1 MKKLVMGLAAAS
13 MLFACKTQKNPQ
25 ATIEKPVLAQLDL
38 VNVENDKVW
47 VTVDPAEFKIESTIF
62 NIPKTVPGTYSED
75 NYGKFAESFKAI
87 DYNGNELSFEKLDD
101 NSYKIEKAANLDKVM
116 YLVND
121 SFDWEAEG
129 GVYSMAGTNIL
140 KDKNFLLNLHGFV
153 GYFDGMTEKKYQL
166 EIVRPEDLVA
176 GTSLTIASTKNSEAG
191 NSKTDV
197 YHLDRYFE
205 VIDNPIM
212 YSKPDTTSFM
222 VENMQ
227 VLLSV
232 YSPNE
237 KHSAQTLK
245 PGMEKMIRAQKE
257 FLGDINS
264 TDKYA
269 ILVYLSEGEGD
280 ASNYGALEHH
290 TSTVVVMPES
300 MDASSLDKSMTDIV
314 SHEFFHIITPL
325 GIHSN
330 EVHYFDYNDPK
341 MSKHLWLYE
350 GVTEYFANLF
360 QVNQGLID
368 NKEFYK
374 RMNQKITTSKRF
386 DDTVPFT
393 VMSENILTDE
403 YKDSYYNV
411 YLKGALIG
419 MALDIRLRELSGGN
433 MGILDLMKKLNAKY
447 GKDKPF
453 NDDELI
459 PTIVELTYPEI
470 QNFFDQYVTGET
482 PIPYDKF
489 FAKAG
494 IEEQEQMT
502 EVGFFLKGQQPYI
515 TANQETMQIVF
526 RGDTEFNTFLK
537 ELGVE
542 GGDVIKSV
550 NGEEYN
556 VQNVYELIRKSQE
569 WKEGD
574 DFTMTIVRNEE
585 EMQLKAKVSTPMDT
599 QMTLSEVQNADGDKI
614 ELRNAWLK
622 G

>member
-47 VTVDPAEFKIESTIF
+47 VTVDPAEFKTESTIF

-87 DYNGNELSFEKLDD
+87 DYKGNELSFEKLDD
-101 NSYKIEKAANLDKVM
+101 NSYKIEKAENLDKVM

-368 NKEFYK
+368 NKEFYS
-374 RMNQKITTSKRF
+374 RMNQKISTSKRF

-482 PIPYDKF
+482 PIPYDEF

-585 EMQLKAKVSTPMDT
+585 EMQLKAKVSTPRDT

>member
-38 VNVENDKVW
+38 VNVQNDKIW
-47 VTVDPAEFKIESTIF
+47 VTVDPAEFKTESTIF

-75 NYGKFAESFKAI
+75 NYGKFTESFKAI
-87 DYNGNELSFEKLDD
+87 DYKGNELSFEKLDD

-121 SFDWEAEG
+121 SFDWEEEG

-176 GTSLTIASTKNSEAG
+176 GTSLTIASTEDSEKG
-191 NSKTDV
+191 NSKTDI
-197 YHLDRYFE
+197 YNLDRYFE

-245 PGMEKMIRAQKE
+245 PGMERMIRAQKE

-269 ILVYLSEGEGD
+269 ILVYLSKGEGD

-300 MDASSLDKSMTDIV
+300 MDATSLDKSMTDIV

-447 GKDKPF
+447 GKDNPF

-459 PTIVELTYPEI
+459 PTIVEITYPEI
-470 QNFFDQYVTGET
+470 QNFFDQYVTGKT
-482 PIPYDKF
+482 PIPYDEF

-515 TANQETMQIVF
+515 TANQETKEIVF

-550 NGEEYN
+550 NGEDYSI
-556 VQNVYELIRKSQE
+556 QNVYELIRKSQE

>member
-1 MKKLVMGLAAAS
+1 MGLAAAS

-47 VTVDPAEFKIESTIF
+47 VTVDPAEFKTESTIF

-75 NYGKFAESFKAI
+75 NYGKFTESFKAI
-87 DYNGNELSFEKLDD
+87 DYKGNELSFEKLDD

-140 KDKNFLLNLHGFV
+140 KDRNFLLNLHGFV

-176 GTSLTIASTKNSEAG
+176 GTSLTIASTKNSETG

-368 NKEFYK
+368 NKEFYS
-374 RMNQKITTSKRF
+374 RMNQKISTSKRF

-470 QNFFDQYVTGET
+470 QNFFDQYVTGKT
-482 PIPYDKF
+482 PIPYDEF

>member
-1 MKKLVMGLAAAS
+1 MGLAAAS

-38 VNVENDKVW
+38 VNVQNDKVW
-47 VTVDPAEFKIESTIF
+47 VTVDPAEFKTESTIF

-75 NYGKFAESFKAI
+75 NYGKFTESFKAI
-87 DYNGNELSFEKLDD
+87 DYKGNELSFEKLDD

-121 SFDWEAEG
+121 SFDWEEEG

-176 GTSLTIASTKNSEAG
+176 GTSLTIASTEDSEKG
-191 NSKTDV
+191 NSKTDI
-197 YHLDRYFE
+197 YNLDRYFE

-245 PGMEKMIRAQKE
+245 PGMERMIRAQKE

-300 MDASSLDKSMTDIV
+300 MDATSLDKSMTDIV

-470 QNFFDQYVTGET
+470 QNFFDQYVTGKT
-482 PIPYDKF
+482 PIPYDEF

-515 TANQETMQIVF
+515 TANQETKEIVF
-526 RGDTEFNTFLK
+526 RGDTELNTFLK

-550 NGEEYN
+550 NGEDYSI
-556 VQNVYELIRKSQE
+556 QNVYELIRKSQE

>member
-38 VNVENDKVW
+38 VNVQNDKVW
-47 VTVDPAEFKIESTIF
+47 VTVDPAEFKTESTIF

-75 NYGKFAESFKAI
+75 NYGKFTESFKAI
-87 DYNGNELSFEKLDD
+87 DYKGNELSFEKLDD

-121 SFDWEAEG
+121 SFDWEEEG

-176 GTSLTIASTKNSEAG
+176 GTSLTIASTEDSEKG
-191 NSKTDV
+191 NSKTDI
-197 YHLDRYFE
+197 YNLDRYFE

-245 PGMEKMIRAQKE
+245 PGMERMIRAQKE

-269 ILVYLSEGEGD
+269 ILVYLSKGEGD

-300 MDASSLDKSMTDIV
+300 MDATSLDKSMTDIV

-447 GKDKPF
+447 GKDNPF

-470 QNFFDQYVTGET
+470 QNFFDQYVTGKT
-482 PIPYDKF
+482 PIPYDEF

-515 TANQETMQIVF
+515 TANQETKEIVF

-550 NGEEYN
+550 NGEDYSI
-556 VQNVYELIRKSQE
+556 QNVYELIRKSQE

>member
-1 MKKLVMGLAAAS
+1 MGLAAAS

-47 VTVDPAEFKIESTIF
+47 VTVDPAEFKTESTIF

-75 NYGKFAESFKAI
+75 NYGKFTESFKAI
-87 DYNGNELSFEKLDD
+87 DYKGNELSFEKLDD

-121 SFDWEAEG
+121 SFDWEEEG

-140 KDKNFLLNLHGFV
+140 KDRNFLLNLHGFV

-176 GTSLTIASTKNSEAG
+176 GTSLTIASTKNSETG

-374 RMNQKITTSKRF
+374 RMNQKITTSKRL

-482 PIPYDKF
+482 PIPYDEF

>member
-1 MKKLVMGLAAAS
+1 MGLAAAS

-47 VTVDPAEFKIESTIF
+47 VTVDPAEFKTESTIF

-75 NYGKFAESFKAI
+75 NYGKFTESFKAI
-87 DYNGNELSFEKLDD
+87 DYKGNELSFEKLDD

-121 SFDWEAEG
+121 SFDWEEEG

-176 GTSLTIASTKNSEAG
+176 GTSLTIASTEDSEKG
-191 NSKTDV
+191 NSKTDI
-197 YHLDRYFE
+197 YNLDRYFE

-245 PGMEKMIRAQKE
+245 PGMERMIRAQKE

-300 MDASSLDKSMTDIV
+300 MDATSLDKSMTDIV

-482 PIPYDKF
+482 PIPYDEF

-515 TANQETMQIVF
+515 TANQETMEIVF

-550 NGEEYN
+550 NGEDYSI
-556 VQNVYELIRKSQE
+556 QNVYELIRKSQE

>member
-25 ATIEKPVLAQLDL
+25 SAVEAPIMAQLDL

-47 VTVDPAEFKIESTIF
+47 VTVDPAEFKTASTIF

-75 NYGKFAESFKAI
+75 NYGKFTESFKAI
-87 DYNGNELSFEKLDD
+87 DYKGNELSFEKIDD
-101 NSYKIEKAANLDKVM
+101 NSYKIEKAENLDKVM

-121 SFDWEAEG
+121 SFDWEEEG

-140 KDKNFLLNLHGFV
+140 KDRNFLLNLHGFV
-153 GYFDGMTEKKYQL
+153 GYFNGMTEKKYQL
-166 EIVRPEDLVA
+166 EIIRPKDLVA

-197 YHLDRYFE
+197 YNLDRYFE

-212 YSKPDTTSFM
+212 YSRPDTTSFM

-237 KHSAQTLK
+237 KHSAQTLR
-245 PGMEKMIRAQKE
+245 PGMEKMIRAQKK

-330 EVHYFDYNDPK
+330 EVHYFDYNDPE
-341 MSKHLWLYE
+341 MSQHLWLYE

-368 NKEFYK
+368 NKEFYS
-374 RMNQKITTSKRF
+374 RMNQKISTSKRF

-433 MGILDLMKKLNAKY
+433 MGILDLMKQLNARY

-470 QNFFDQYVTGET
+470 QNFFDMYVTGKT
-482 PIPYDKF
+482 PIPYDEF

-494 IEEQEQMT
+494 IEEQEQMA
-502 EVGFFLKGQQPYI
+502 EVGFFLNGQQPYI
-515 TANQETMQIVF
+515 TANQETMQIIF
-526 RGDTEFNTFLK
+526 REDTEMNTFLK
-537 ELGVE
+537 ELGVQ

-550 NGEEYN
+550 NGENYTI
-556 VQNVYELIRKSQE
+556 QNVYDLIRKSQE
-569 WKEGD
+569 WKDGD
-574 DFTMTIVRNEE
+574 DFSMTILRNDE
-585 EMQLKAKVSTPMDT
+585 EMELKAKVATPMDK

>member
-47 VTVDPAEFKIESTIF
+47 VTVDPAEFKTESTIF

-87 DYNGNELSFEKLDD
+87 DYKGNELSFEKLDD

-121 SFDWEAEG
+121 SFDWEEEG

-140 KDKNFLLNLHGFV
+140 KDRNFLLNLHGFV

-176 GTSLTIASTKNSEAG
+176 GTSLTIASTKNSETG

-482 PIPYDKF
+482 PIPYDEF

>member
-47 VTVDPAEFKIESTIF
+47 VTVDPAEFKTESTIF

-75 NYGKFAESFKAI
+75 NYGKFTESFKAI
-87 DYNGNELSFEKLDD
+87 DYKGNELSFEKIND

-121 SFDWEAEG
+121 SFDWEEEG

-176 GTSLTIASTKNSEAG
+176 GTSLTIASTKNSETG

-197 YHLDRYFE
+197 YNLDRYFE

-330 EVHYFDYNDPK
+330 EVHFFDYNDPK

-419 MALDIRLRELSGGN
+419 MGLDIRLRELSGGN

-470 QNFFDQYVTGET
+470 QNFFDQYVTGQT
-482 PIPYDKF
+482 PIPYDEF

-585 EMQLKAKVSTPMDT
+585 EMQMKAKVSTPMDT

>member
-47 VTVDPAEFKIESTIF
+47 VTVDPAEFKTESTIF

-75 NYGKFAESFKAI
+75 NYGKFTESFKAI
-87 DYNGNELSFEKLDD
+87 DYKGNELSFEKIND

-121 SFDWEAEG
+121 SFDWEEEG

-176 GTSLTIASTKNSEAG
+176 GTSLTIASTKNSEEG
-191 NSKTDV
+191 NSKKDV
-197 YHLDRYFE
+197 YNLDRYFE

-393 VMSENILTDE
+393 LMSENILTDE

-482 PIPYDKF
+482 PIPYDEF

-537 ELGVE
+537 ELGIE
-542 GGDVIKSV
+542 GGDVIKRA

>member
-1 MKKLVMGLAAAS
+1 MGLAAAS

-38 VNVENDKVW
+38 VNVQNDKVW
-47 VTVDPAEFKIESTIF
+47 VTVDPAEFKTESTIF

-75 NYGKFAESFKAI
+75 NYGKFTESFKAI
-87 DYNGNELSFEKLDD
+87 DYKGNELSFEKLDD

-121 SFDWEAEG
+121 SFDWEEEG

-176 GTSLTIASTKNSEAG
+176 GTSLTIASTEDSEKG
-191 NSKTDV
+191 NSKTDI
-197 YHLDRYFE
+197 YNLDRYFE

-245 PGMEKMIRAQKE
+245 PGMERMIRAQKE

-300 MDASSLDKSMTDIV
+300 MDATSLDKSMTDIV

-470 QNFFDQYVTGET
+470 QNFFDQYVTGKT
-482 PIPYDKF
+482 PIPYDEF

-515 TANQETMQIVF
+515 TANQETMEIVF

-550 NGEEYN
+550 NGEDYSI
-556 VQNVYELIRKSQE
+556 QNVYELIRKSQE

>member
-1 MKKLVMGLAAAS
+1 
-13 MLFACKTQKNPQ
+13 
-25 ATIEKPVLAQLDL
+25 
-38 VNVENDKVW
+38 
-47 VTVDPAEFKIESTIF
+47 
-62 NIPKTVPGTYSED
+62 
-75 NYGKFAESFKAI
+75 
-87 DYNGNELSFEKLDD
+87 
-101 NSYKIEKAANLDKVM
+101 
-116 YLVND
+116 
-121 SFDWEAEG
+121 
-129 GVYSMAGTNIL
+129 
-140 KDKNFLLNLHGFV
+140 
-153 GYFDGMTEKKYQL
+153 
-166 EIVRPEDLVA
+166 
-176 GTSLTIASTKNSEAG
+176 
-191 NSKTDV
+191 
-197 YHLDRYFE
+197 
-205 VIDNPIM
+205 
-212 YSKPDTTSFM
+212 
-222 VENMQ
+222 
-227 VLLSV
+227 
-232 YSPNE
+232 
-237 KHSAQTLK
+237 
-245 PGMEKMIRAQKE
+245 
-257 FLGDINS
+257 
-264 TDKYA
+264 
-269 ILVYLSEGEGD
+269 
-280 ASNYGALEHH
+280 
-290 TSTVVVMPES
+290 
-300 MDASSLDKSMTDIV
+300 MDATSLDKSMTDIV

-470 QNFFDQYVTGET
+470 QIFFDQYVTGET
-482 PIPYDKF
+482 PIPYDEI

-515 TANQETMQIVF
+515 TANQETMEIVF

-550 NGEEYN
+550 NGEDYSI
-556 VQNVYELIRKSQE
+556 QNVYELIRKSQE

>member
-13 MLFACKTQKNPQ
+13 MLLACKTQKNPQ

-38 VNVENDKVW
+38 VNVQNDKVW
-47 VTVDPAEFKIESTIF
+47 VTVDPAEFKTESTIF

-75 NYGKFAESFKAI
+75 NYGKFTESFKAI
-87 DYNGNELSFEKLDD
+87 DYKGNELSFEKLDD

-121 SFDWEAEG
+121 SFDWEEEG

-176 GTSLTIASTKNSEAG
+176 GTSLTIASTKDSEEG
-191 NSKTDV
+191 NSKTDI
-197 YHLDRYFE
+197 YNLDRYFE

-222 VENMQ
+222 VEHMQ

-245 PGMEKMIRAQKE
+245 PGMERMIRAQKE

-269 ILVYLSEGEGD
+269 ILVYLSEGDGD

-300 MDASSLDKSMTDIV
+300 MDATSLDKSMTDIV

-470 QNFFDQYVTGET
+470 QIFFDQYVTGET
-482 PIPYDKF
+482 PIPYDEF

-515 TANQETMQIVF
+515 TANQETMEIVF

-550 NGEEYN
+550 NGEDYSI
-556 VQNVYELIRKSQE
+556 QNVYELIRKSQE

>member
-1 MKKLVMGLAAAS
+1 MKKFVMGLAAAS

-38 VNVENDKVW
+38 VNVQNDKVW
-47 VTVDPAEFKIESTIF
+47 VTVDPAEFKTESTIF

-75 NYGKFAESFKAI
+75 NYGKFTESFKAI
-87 DYNGNELSFEKLDD
+87 DYKGNELSFEKLDD

-121 SFDWEAEG
+121 SFDWEEEG

-140 KDKNFLLNLHGFV
+140 KNKNFLLNLHGFV

-191 NSKTDV
+191 NAKTDV
-197 YHLDRYFE
+197 YNLDRYFE
-205 VIDNPIM
+205 VIDNPIL

-374 RMNQKITTSKRF
+374 RMNQKITTSQRF

-393 VMSENILTDE
+393 VMSEKILTDE

-482 PIPYDKF
+482 PIPYDEF

-515 TANQETMQIVF
+515 TANQETKEIVF

-542 GGDVIKSV
+542 GGDVMKSV
-550 NGEEYN
+550 NGEDYSI
-556 VQNVYELIRKSQE
+556 QNVYELIRKSQE

>member
-1 MKKLVMGLAAAS
+1 MKKLVMDLAAAS

-25 ATIEKPVLAQLDL
+25 ATIEKPFLAQLDL

-47 VTVDPAEFKIESTIF
+47 VTVDPAEFKTESTIF

-75 NYGKFAESFKAI
+75 NYGKFTESFKAI
-87 DYNGNELSFEKLDD
+87 DYKGNELSFEKLDD

-121 SFDWEAEG
+121 SFDWEEEG

-166 EIVRPEDLVA
+166 EIVRPDDLVA
-176 GTSLTIASTKNSEAG
+176 GTSLTIASTKNSETG

-482 PIPYDKF
+482 PIPYDEF
-489 FAKAG
+489 FARAG

>member
-47 VTVDPAEFKIESTIF
+47 VTVDPAEFKTESTIF

-75 NYGKFAESFKAI
+75 NYGKFTESFKAI
-87 DYNGNELSFEKLDD
+87 DYKGNELSFEKLDD

-121 SFDWEAEG
+121 SFDWEEEG

-140 KDKNFLLNLHGFV
+140 KDRNFLLNLHGFV

-176 GTSLTIASTKNSEAG
+176 GTSLTIASTKNSETG

-482 PIPYDKF
+482 PIPYDEF

-622 G
+622 D

>member
-47 VTVDPAEFKIESTIF
+47 VTVDPAEFKTESTIF

-75 NYGKFAESFKAI
+75 NYGKFTESFKAI
-87 DYNGNELSFEKLDD
+87 DYKGNELSFEKLDD

-121 SFDWEAEG
+121 SFDWEEEG

-140 KDKNFLLNLHGFV
+140 KDRNFLLNLHGFV

-176 GTSLTIASTKNSEAG
+176 GTSLTIASTKNSETG

-368 NKEFYK
+368 NKEFYS
-374 RMNQKITTSKRF
+374 RMNQKISTSKRF

-482 PIPYDKF
+482 PIPYDEF

>member
-38 VNVENDKVW
+38 VNVQNDKVW
-47 VTVDPAEFKIESTIF
+47 VTVDPAEFKTESTIF

-75 NYGKFAESFKAI
+75 NYGKFTESFKAI
-87 DYNGNELSFEKLDD
+87 DYKGNELSFEKLDD

-121 SFDWEAEG
+121 SFDWEEEG

-176 GTSLTIASTKNSEAG
+176 GTSLTIASTEDSEKG
-191 NSKTDV
+191 NSKTDI
-197 YHLDRYFE
+197 YNLDRYFE

-245 PGMEKMIRAQKE
+245 PGMERMIRAQKE

-300 MDASSLDKSMTDIV
+300 MDATSLDKSMTDIV

-470 QNFFDQYVTGET
+470 QNFFDQYVTGKT
-482 PIPYDKF
+482 PIPYDEF

-515 TANQETMQIVF
+515 TANQETKEIVF
-526 RGDTEFNTFLK
+526 RGDTELNTFLK

-550 NGEEYN
+550 NGEDYSI
-556 VQNVYELIRKSQE
+556 QNVYELIRKSQE

>member
-47 VTVDPAEFKIESTIF
+47 VTVDPAEFKTESTIF

-75 NYGKFAESFKAI
+75 NYGKFTESFKAI
-87 DYNGNELSFEKLDD
+87 DYKGNELSFEKLDD

-121 SFDWEAEG
+121 SFDWEEEG

-140 KDKNFLLNLHGFV
+140 KDRNFLLNLHGFV

-176 GTSLTIASTKNSEAG
+176 GTSLTIASTKNSETG

-330 EVHYFDYNDPK
+330 EVHYFDYNDPSGQLRVK
-341 MSKHLWLYE
+341 QPEGSLQPATALARRFFGNRRSAEVDCVLLNVLEPCSGKGEHFLY
-350 GVTEYFANLF
+350 
-360 QVNQGLID
+360 
-368 NKEFYK
+368 
-374 RMNQKITTSKRF
+374 
-386 DDTVPFT
+386 
-393 VMSENILTDE
+393 
-403 YKDSYYNV
+403 
-411 YLKGALIG
+411 LIG
-419 MALDIRLRELSGGN
+419 M
-433 MGILDLMKKLNAKY
+433 
-447 GKDKPF
+447 
-453 NDDELI
+453 
-459 PTIVELTYPEI
+459 
-470 QNFFDQYVTGET
+470 
-482 PIPYDKF
+482 
-489 FAKAG
+489 
-494 IEEQEQMT
+494 
-502 EVGFFLKGQQPYI
+502 
-515 TANQETMQIVF
+515 
-526 RGDTEFNTFLK
+526 
-537 ELGVE
+537 LG
-542 GGDVIKSV
+542 
-550 NGEEYN
+550 
-556 VQNVYELIRKSQE
+556 
-569 WKEGD
+569 
-574 DFTMTIVRNEE
+574 T
-585 EMQLKAKVSTPMDT
+585 
-599 QMTLSEVQNADGDKI
+599 
-614 ELRNAWLK
+614 
-622 G
+622 

>member
-38 VNVENDKVW
+38 VNVQNDKVW
-47 VTVDPAEFKIESTIF
+47 VTVDPAEFKTESTIF

-75 NYGKFAESFKAI
+75 NYGKFTESFKAI
-87 DYNGNELSFEKLDD
+87 DYKGNELSFEKLDD

-121 SFDWEAEG
+121 SFDWEEEG

-153 GYFDGMTEKKYQL
+153 GYFGGMTEKKYQL

-176 GTSLTIASTKNSEAG
+176 GTSLTIASTEDSEKG
-191 NSKTDV
+191 NSKTDI
-197 YHLDRYFE
+197 YNLDRYFE

-245 PGMEKMIRAQKE
+245 PGMERMIRAQKE

-300 MDASSLDKSMTDIV
+300 MDATSLDKSMTDIV

-482 PIPYDKF
+482 PIPYDEF

-515 TANQETMQIVF
+515 TANQETKEIVF

-550 NGEEYN
+550 NGEDYSI
-556 VQNVYELIRKSQE
+556 QNVYELIRKSQE

>member
-1 MKKLVMGLAAAS
+1 MGLAAAS

-47 VTVDPAEFKIESTIF
+47 VTVDPAEFKTESTIF

-75 NYGKFAESFKAI
+75 NYGKFTESFKAI
-87 DYNGNELSFEKLDD
+87 DYKGNELSFEKLDD

-121 SFDWEAEG
+121 SFDWEEEG

-140 KDKNFLLNLHGFV
+140 KDRNFLLNLHGFV

-176 GTSLTIASTKNSEAG
+176 GTSLTIASTKNSETG

-368 NKEFYK
+368 NKEFYS
-374 RMNQKITTSKRF
+374 RMNQKISTSKRF

>member
-1 MKKLVMGLAAAS
+1 MGLAAAS

-38 VNVENDKVW
+38 VNVQNDKVW
-47 VTVDPAEFKIESTIF
+47 VTVDPAEFKTESTIF

-75 NYGKFAESFKAI
+75 NYGKFTESFKAI
-87 DYNGNELSFEKLDD
+87 DYKGNELSFEKLDD

-121 SFDWEAEG
+121 SFDWEEEG

-176 GTSLTIASTKNSEAG
+176 GTSLTIASTEVSEKG
-191 NSKTDV
+191 NSKTDI
-197 YHLDRYFE
+197 YNLDRYFE

-245 PGMEKMIRAQKE
+245 PGMERMIRAQKE

-300 MDASSLDKSMTDIV
+300 MDATSLDKSMTDIV

-470 QNFFDQYVTGET
+470 QIFFDQYVTGET
-482 PIPYDKF
+482 PIPYDEF

-515 TANQETMQIVF
+515 TANQETKEIVF

-537 ELGVE
+537 KLGVE

-550 NGEEYN
+550 NGEDYSI
-556 VQNVYELIRKSQE
+556 QNVYELIRKSQE

>member
-38 VNVENDKVW
+38 VNVQNDKVW
-47 VTVDPAEFKIESTIF
+47 VTVDPAEFKTESTIF

-75 NYGKFAESFKAI
+75 NYGKFTESFKAI
-87 DYNGNELSFEKLDD
+87 DYKGNELSFEKPDD

-121 SFDWEAEG
+121 SFDWEEEG

-176 GTSLTIASTKNSEAG
+176 GTSLTIASTEDSEKG
-191 NSKTDV
+191 NSKTDI
-197 YHLDRYFE
+197 YNLDRYFE

-245 PGMEKMIRAQKE
+245 PGMERMIRAQKE

-515 TANQETMQIVF
+515 TANQETKEIVF

-550 NGEEYN
+550 NGEDYSI
-556 VQNVYELIRKSQE
+556 QNVYELIRKSQE

>member
-47 VTVDPAEFKIESTIF
+47 VTVDPAEFKTESTIF

-75 NYGKFAESFKAI
+75 NYGKFTESFKAI
-87 DYNGNELSFEKLDD
+87 DYKGNELSFEKLDD
-101 NSYKIEKAANLDKVM
+101 NSYKIVKAANLDKVM

-121 SFDWEAEG
+121 SFDWEEEG

-176 GTSLTIASTKNSEAG
+176 GTSLTIASTKNSETG

-419 MALDIRLRELSGGN
+419 MALDIKLRELSGGN

-482 PIPYDKF
+482 PIPYDEF

>member
-38 VNVENDKVW
+38 VNVQNDKVR
-47 VTVDPAEFKIESTIF
+47 VTVDPAEFKTESTIF

-87 DYNGNELSFEKLDD
+87 DYKGNELSFEKLDD

-121 SFDWEAEG
+121 SFDWEEEG

-176 GTSLTIASTKNSEAG
+176 GTSLTIASTEDSEKG
-191 NSKTDV
+191 NSKTDI
-197 YHLDRYFE
+197 YNLDRYFE

-245 PGMEKMIRAQKE
+245 PGMERMIRAQKE

-300 MDASSLDKSMTDIV
+300 MDATSLDKSMTDIV

-470 QNFFDQYVTGET
+470 QNFFDQYVTGKT
-482 PIPYDKF
+482 PIPYDEF

-515 TANQETMQIVF
+515 TANQETMEIVF

-550 NGEEYN
+550 NGEDYSI
-556 VQNVYELIRKSQE
+556 QNVYELIRKSQE

>member
-47 VTVDPAEFKIESTIF
+47 VTVDPAEFKTESTIF

-75 NYGKFAESFKAI
+75 NYGKFTESFKAI
-87 DYNGNELSFEKLDD
+87 DYKGNELSFEKIND

-121 SFDWEAEG
+121 SFDWEEEG

-191 NSKTDV
+191 NAKTDV
-197 YHLDRYFE
+197 YNLDRYFE

-222 VENMQ
+222 VEKMQ

-330 EVHYFDYNDPK
+330 EVHFFDYNDPK

-419 MALDIRLRELSGGN
+419 MGLDIRLRELSGGN

-470 QNFFDQYVTGET
+470 QNFFDQYVTGKT
-482 PIPYDKF
+482 PIPYDEF